1 MAYKIEIA
9 PLANKD
15 LEEIL
20 DYILREL
27 SNPSAVADLL
37 AEIESCYSNL
47 EKMPEMYERCRDT
60 RLKAMGYRRITVK
73 NYVIIYKVMESIKT
87 VYIMRCFYGGRDYEK
102 LI

>member
-1 MAYKIEIA
+1 MAYKVEVA

-27 SNPSAVADLL
+27 SNPSDAADLL
-37 AEIESCYSNL
+37 DGIGSCYSNL

-73 NYVIIYKVMESIKT
+73 KLCYHLKGRGKHKDSIHYALFLWWT
-87 VYIMRCFYGGRDYEK
+87 G
-102 LI
+102 L

>member
-1 MAYKIEIA
+1 MAYKVEIA

-20 DYILREL
+20 DYILRKL
-27 SNPSAVADLL
+27 SNPSDAADLL
-37 AEIESCYSNL
+37 AEVESCYSNL
-47 EKMPEMYERCRDT
+47 EKMPEMYERCRDV

-73 NYVIIYKVMESIKT
+73 NYVIIYKIVESIKT

>member
-9 PLANKD
+9 PLVNKD

-20 DYILREL
+20 DYD
-27 SNPSAVADLL
+27 V
-37 AEIESCYSNL
+37 
-47 EKMPEMYERCRDT
+47 

-73 NYVIIYKVMESIKT
+73 NYVIIYKIVESIKT

>member
-27 SNPSAVADLL
+27 SNPSAAADLL

-60 RLKAMGYRRITVK
+60 RLKEMGYRRITVK

>member
-9 PLANKD
+9 PLVNKD

-27 SNPSAVADLL
+27 SNPSAAADLL
-37 AEIESCYSNL
+37 AEVESCYSNL
-47 EKMPEMYERCRDT
+47 EKMPEMYERCRDI

-73 NYVIIYKVMESIKT
+73 NYVIIYRVMESIKT